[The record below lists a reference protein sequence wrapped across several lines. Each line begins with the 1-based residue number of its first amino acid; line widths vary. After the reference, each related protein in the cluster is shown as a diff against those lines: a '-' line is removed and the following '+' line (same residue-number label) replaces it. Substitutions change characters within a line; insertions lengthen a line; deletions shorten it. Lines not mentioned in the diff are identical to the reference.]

1 MPRKYNKRK
10 PQKKRRNY
18 KKKSNA
24 PSFVRIPQSPLPQ
37 TMLAKLPY
45 STRYQIDPNST
56 GTGMNAKDTSLAAHF
71 FKINSCYDPDYTST
85 TVLNNIGD
93 KNHQPYCFDQ
103 WCALY
108 DSYRVVGCKITTT
121 FYNQNSYHSSSA
133 MVASNNAE
141 QSSDYTV
148 SNQKTN
154 AAVFVGHH
162 LDNTVTLPN
171 SFSHMVE
178 MNECKKRTLM
188 PERHTTIVNTWSL
201 KKFMNSQGETS
212 ELSDYEGSTGSS
224 PSKPA
229 YLGVWVNA
237 LTPQAGVNI
246 PTIDCHTKIEF
257 IVLFKD
263 RKETAQS

>member
-1 MPRKYNKRK
+1 MPRK
-10 PQKKRRNY
+10 QNY
-18 KKKSNA
+18 KKKRGRKNNKRKSNK
-24 PSFVRIPQSPLPQ
+24 PSFLRIPQSPLPQ

-56 GTGMNAKDTSLAAHF
+56 GSGNNAKDGSLAAHF
-71 FKINSCYDPDYTST
+71 FRINSCYDPDYTSST
-85 TVLNNIGD
+85 IYENIGD
-93 KNHQPYCFDQ
+93 KNHQPYCYDQ
-103 WCALY
+103 WSQLY
-108 DSYRVVGCKITTT
+108 NSYRVVGVKMTTT
-121 FYNQNSYHSSSA
+121 FYNQNSYHSSAA
-133 MVASNNAE
+133 MVAADDSADSSN
-141 QSSDYTV
+141 YTV
-148 SNQKTN
+148 VNQKAN

-162 LDNTVTLPN
+162 IDNTTTLPN
-171 SFSHMVE
+171 SFSHMIE

-188 PERHTTIVNTWSL
+188 PERQTTIVNTWSL

-212 ELSDYEGSTGSS
+212 ELSDYEGSTSAS

-229 YLGVWVNA
+229 FCGVWVNA

-246 PTIDCHTKIEF
+246 PAIDCHTKIEF